1 MKRIF
6 IVLCLIFSSMC
17 LWAQNSLNSQAN
29 IAYRNAKN
37 AFENMEYGT
46 ALKYAE
52 EAILLRKEQVTKDYN
67 TIQVTLAA
75 RDVKRAGDNI
85 SSIIPVLTERDEY
98 DCISLINYY
107 NSKGDF
113 DNSITKV
120 LNYIQTQEQFPE
132 AQKLIGDIYKLE
144 GEYDFAEEYYLKAL
158 ENAIV
163 LDVPDERYEIIY
175 LLADLSRQ
183 KGDYDTMEI
192 RLLNI
197 IGKEQN
203 EQITLLGRSMKS
215 TISKDNNSAVE
226 KFFQMYRS
234 EYYYSLKSYYALA
247 EYYLSIGQK
256 DKAFTYSAIGVI
268 TGFSKIYNVI
278 YKRDID
284 FEYKDISSFLD
295 LIPNYSD
302 IVIWG
307 SNNDVWKSFNL
318 FSTICEECGYKNA
331 GNYLLKILA
340 IHSPQK
346 FCQQDAVLR
355 LDKTDGIKNPD

>member
-1 MKRIF
+1 MKRI
-6 IVLCLIFSSMC
+6 VLVIITLLASTG

-37 AFENMEYGT
+37 AFENMEYGK

-52 EAILLRKEQVTKDYN
+52 DAILMRKEQVAKDYN
-67 TIQVTLAA
+67 TIQISLAA

-85 SSIIPVLTERDEY
+85 NSIIPVLTERDEY

-113 DNSITKV
+113 GDSITKV
-120 LNYIQTQEQFPE
+120 LAYIQSQEQFPE

-158 ENAIV
+158 ENSVV

-203 EQITLLGRSMKS
+203 EQINILGRSMKN
-215 TISKDNNSAVE
+215 TISKDNDSAVE

-268 TGFSKIYNVI
+268 TGFSKIYSVI
-278 YKRDID
+278 SKRDID
-284 FEYKDISSFLD
+284 FEYTDISNFLD

-302 IVIWG
+302 IVTWG

-318 FSTICEECGYKNA
+318 FSSICDECGYTKA

-340 IHSPQK
+340 VHSPQK
-346 FCQQDAVLR
+346 FWQQDAVLR